1 MMEVDT
7 MRYWVYYHDEFVM
20 EFASIVEAREYVR
33 THISIEEA
41 KDVDDIYTILEVI
54 RCRL

>member
-1 MMEVDT
+1 MEVDT
-7 MRYWVYYHDEFVM
+7 MKYWVYYHDEFKM

-41 KDVDDIYTILEVI
+41 KDVDEIYAILEVI

>member
-33 THISIEEA
+33 THISEGA
-41 KDVDDIYTILEVI
+41 KDVDDVYAILEVI